1 MHARMRG
8 FSRKMFLVFAFV
20 VVLYSGVPQYARAA
34 ALSATQSPIAA
45 VSAGPPGTGWSSS
58 TLADAIL
65 VDGAEA
71 KLTSAMPL
79 ESASQ
84 LLVLTG
90 FNFDIPADA
99 TITGVAVSVT
109 RRSTSSSDEFVQDSA
124 VELVGVFGTSTSLST
139 AAAWPAT
146 LAAAVYGDSSTLW
159 GVSLSPADV
168 NSASFGLALA
178 VQNTDP
184 VSAHNA
190 RVDGA
195 TITVYYTVLAAQV
208 ITVGTSS
215 PASAA
220 YGLVF
225 DVAASADSGLP
236 VAIAASGAC
245 SGTGSDS
252 ATITMASSTGDC
264 TVSYSQAGNAE
275 YAAAADVVEVAAAQK
290 APLRLAVASTTK
302 RYGEEVIFDG
312 AFSFDGGTS
321 LYGPDTVTGITK
333 TSAGA
338 ATSSSVAG
346 SPYSIVPSDAVGT
359 GLDNYDITYVSDSLT
374 VLPAPLSIT
383 ADAKSKTFGDPDPA
397 LTYAHSALVGGDT
410 EAIFSGLLT
419 RAVGEDVG
427 AYAIGEGTLSAGA
440 NYEVSFTRAELVIQA
455 APPPEPPQQ
464 EGNIGTGTNGA
475 PVGSYGMV
483 NAVVPIAPAT
493 SAGDGSTQSI
503 NVGRPAADV
512 VVPVEGESQ
521 TGTEGSAF
529 NIEQPRQRDAATAPP
544 PTQIKALTKEATV
557 DIKQSPM
564 VASAGSS
571 NIGTGIFR
579 AVLDFFKFLGKVL
592 FGL

>member
-1 MHARMRG
+1 M
-8 FSRKMFLVFAFV
+8 
-20 VVLYSGVPQYARAA
+20 
-34 ALSATQSPIAA
+34 
-45 VSAGPPGTGWSSS
+45 
-58 TLADAIL
+58 
-65 VDGAEA
+65 
-71 KLTSAMPL
+71 
-79 ESASQ
+79 
-84 LLVLTG
+84 
-90 FNFDIPADA
+90 
-99 TITGVAVSVT
+99 
-109 RRSTSSSDEFVQDSA
+109 
-124 VELVGVFGTSTSLST
+124 
-139 AAAWPAT
+139 
-146 LAAAVYGDSSTLW
+146 
-159 GVSLSPADV
+159 SLSPADV

-302 RYGEEVIFDG
+302 QYGEEVVFDG

-475 PVGSYGMV
+475 PVGSSAWSMPWYR
-483 NAVVPIAPAT
+483 APAT
-493 SAGDGSTQSI
+493 SAGTAQRKASTLRAS
-503 NVGRPAADV
+503 RADV

>member
-1 MHARMRG
+1 MHARMRE
-8 FSRKMFLVFAFV
+8 FSRKMFLVFAFA
-20 VVLYSGVPQYARAA
+20 VVLYSGIPQGVRAA

-99 TITGVAVSVT
+99 TITGVAVSGRAET
-109 RRSTSSSDEFVQDSA
+109 SSSTSSSKTPPSSWSEFWH
-124 VELVGVFGTSTSLST
+124 LNTLST
-139 AAAWPAT
+139 TAAWPAT

-302 RYGEEVIFDG
+302 QYGEEVVFDG

-475 PVGSYGMV
+475 PVGS
-483 NAVVPIAPAT
+483 
-493 SAGDGSTQSI
+493 SAWSMPWYRCPGNFGGDGSTQSI
-503 NVGRPAADV
+503 NVAG
-512 VVPVEGESQ
+512 VPCRCC
-521 TGTEGSAF
+521 GSC
-529 NIEQPRQRDAATAPP
+529 
-544 PTQIKALTKEATV
+544 
-557 DIKQSPM
+557 
-564 VASAGSS
+564 
-571 NIGTGIFR
+571 
-579 AVLDFFKFLGKVL
+579 
-592 FGL
+592 